1 MLGYIFERLILMV
14 LVGLVYKLFGRSF
27 DKEDVYLYTVI
38 WGVANLCISL
48 NGD

>member
-1 MLGYIFERLILMV
+1 MLGYIFEWLILMV

-48 NGD
+48 NR